1 MAIFLQHHNGLSCP
15 QWECEA
21 QAQARGLY
29 CRGQVRVGEPI
40 GLAVSAAHANWFDAE
55 SGRRLV

>member
-1 MAIFLQHHNGLSCP
+1 MADEAVMAIFLQHHNGLSCP
-15 QWECEA
+15 QGECEA

-40 GLAVSAAHANWFDAE
+40 GLMRIGTCAKL
-55 SGRRLV
+55 RR